1 VGDVAAYIDSSVILA
16 ALLGQP
22 EASTAA
28 AWWDAHP
35 RRVSSVLLE
44 AECRTVLRRAA
55 RSGARLP
62 RGWLARQE
70 ATLAEWLD
78 AVTLRIVDRS
88 VIERLAIESA
98 LCGCRTLDALHLATA
113 LELRDHVGPELVLC
127 TLDAEQAALAA
138 TLGLRVEAQLG
149 GESV

>member
-1 VGDVAAYIDSSVILA
+1 MADVAAYVDSSVVLA

-22 EASTAA
+22 EAAIAT
-28 AWWDAHP
+28 AWWDEHP

-55 RSGARLP
+55 KSGAKLP

-70 ATLAEWLD
+70 TTLAEWLD

-88 VIERLAIESA
+88 IVERLAIESA
-98 LCGCRTLDALHLATA
+98 LGGCRTLDALHLATA
-113 LELRDHVGPELVLC
+113 LELRDQLGPELVLC
-127 TLDAEQAALAA
+127 TLDAEQASLAA
-138 TLGLRVEAQLG
+138 TLGLRVEAELG
-149 GESV
+149 RDSS